1 MVTLQCASAAARD
14 GKRHLA
20 IGELHLEVIVL
31 RLFSRST
38 KRVEEM
44 DDISPVDVV
53 RSRMGKELRER
64 AEMLVG
70 HECSCLLC
78 GEAPLTEVARRQ
90 IESRID
96 SDRRIRITHFP
107 R

>member
-1 MVTLQCASAAARD
+1 MVTLQRASAAARD

-44 DDISPVDVV
+44 DDRQGEDEEEND
-53 RSRMGKELRER
+53 GNDEE
-64 AEMLVG
+64 EM
-70 HECSCLLC
+70 E
-78 GEAPLTEVARRQ
+78 
-90 IESRID
+90 D
-96 SDRRIRITHFP
+96 K
-107 R
+107 